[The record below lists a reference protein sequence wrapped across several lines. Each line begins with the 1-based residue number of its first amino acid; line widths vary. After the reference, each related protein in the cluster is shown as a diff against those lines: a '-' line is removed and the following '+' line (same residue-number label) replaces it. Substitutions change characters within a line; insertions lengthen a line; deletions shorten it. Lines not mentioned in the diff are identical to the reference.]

1 MSAVAPP
8 IPVSVIGGYLGAG
21 KTTLVNHLLR
31 HAEGRRLAV
40 LVNDFGEL
48 PIDDAL
54 IEARDGNLLRLAGGC
69 VCCSF
74 GSDLLGALQ
83 QLGTM
88 RPPPD
93 QVLLECSGVAR
104 PGAVA
109 RTLTLLPAL
118 QRDAVLVL
126 ADAETLRERAAD
138 RYVGELVQQ
147 QLAEADLI
155 VLNKCD
161 RIAAHGLQALQ
172 GWLTGV
178 APQARV
184 LPCTQGRLAP
194 ELLLGLGSVPRA
206 AGLAPAHDAA
216 RQFASVSVAFDHAV
230 DAARLAEALAD
241 PALGLLRA
249 KGLLR
254 DALRGWC
261 VLQQVGARGRIDALP
276 GTAPAQPRLVGIGL
290 RGQLDEDALRR
301 ALAASRA

>member
-1 MSAVAPP
+1 MKVSAP

-31 HAEGRRLAV
+31 HAGGRRLAV

-83 QLGTM
+83 QLSALS
-88 RPPPD
+88 PPP
-93 QVLLECSGVAR
+93 QQLLLECSGVAR

-126 ADAETLRERAAD
+126 ADAESLRERAAD

-155 VLNKCD
+155 ALNKCD
-161 RIAAHGLQALQ
+161 RIDAATLPALQA
-172 GWLTGV
+172 WLADA
-178 APQARV
+178 APRARV
-184 LPCTQGRLAP
+184 LPCTQGRLPP
-194 ELLLGLGSVPRA
+194 ELLFGTGTAPRA
-206 AGLAPAHDAA
+206 GTTGPAHDAS
-216 RQFASVSVAFDHAV
+216 QTFASVSFEFAHAV
-230 DAARLAEALAD
+230 DAQRLAGALTD

-254 DALRGWC
+254 DAQGAWC
-261 VLQQVGARGRIDALP
+261 VLQLVGSRCQVEALP
-276 GTAPAQPRLVGIGL
+276 GPPPALSRLVGIGL
-290 RGQLDEDALRR
+290 RARWDPAALRQRLEDCR
-301 ALAASRA
+301 A

>member
-1 MSAVAPP
+1 MSAP

-31 HAEGRRLAV
+31 HAGGRRLAV

-83 QLGTM
+83 QLSALS
-88 RPPPD
+88 PPP
-93 QVLLECSGVAR
+93 QQLLLECSGVAR

-126 ADAETLRERAAD
+126 ADAESLRERAAD

-155 VLNKCD
+155 ALNKCD
-161 RIAAHGLQALQ
+161 RIDAA
-172 GWLTGV
+172 T
-178 APQARV
+178 
-184 LPCTQGRLAP
+184 LPGCCRA
-194 ELLLGLGSVPRA
+194 PRA
-206 AGLAPAHDAA
+206 ACHPSCCSALAPRREPAPPA
-216 RQFASVSVAFDHAV
+216 R
-230 DAARLAEALAD
+230 RTTRRR
-241 PALGLLRA
+241 P
-249 KGLLR
+249 
-254 DALRGWC
+254 
-261 VLQQVGARGRIDALP
+261 LP
-276 GTAPAQPRLVGIGL
+276 
-290 RGQLDEDALRR
+290 
-301 ALAASRA
+301 ASRSSSPTRWTRSGWPGH